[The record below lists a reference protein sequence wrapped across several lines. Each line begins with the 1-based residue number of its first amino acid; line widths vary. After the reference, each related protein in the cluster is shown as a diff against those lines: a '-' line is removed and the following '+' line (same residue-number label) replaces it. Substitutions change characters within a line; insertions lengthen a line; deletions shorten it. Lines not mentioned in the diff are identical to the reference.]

1 MDQKDYMREY
11 YHRKDNAEKIRA
23 QVRKYRREHPDAVL
37 RTRLKT
43 HAKNPSK
50 INARRVVYE
59 AVRAGVLNKPDTCS
73 KCGRKNCRIEA
84 HHNDHTKP
92 FDVIWLC
99 PSCHRKLDAKMR
111 KEAGITMKP
120 SKARKLTDDQ
130 VREIRSSDL
139 SYSQLS
145 KKYGV
150 SINVLQKIKHYQTYK
165 DVK

>member
-1 MDQKDYMREY
+1 MEWAEYMRLY
-11 YHRKDNAEKIRA
+11 YQDNKDKIKA
-23 QVRKYRREHPDAVL
+23 QVKKYREEHPDAVL

-50 INARRVVYE
+50 INARKVVYE
-59 AVRAGVLNKPDTCS
+59 AVKAGVLNKPDTCS
-73 KCGRKNCRIEA
+73 KCERKNCRIEA
-84 HHNDHTKP
+84 HHMDHTKP
-92 FDVIWLC
+92 LDVIWLC
-99 PSCHRKLDAKMR
+99 PSCHRKLDAKIR
-111 KEAGITMKP
+111 NEAGITIKP
-120 SKARKLTDDQ
+120 RNSRKLTDDQ

-145 KKYGV
+145 KKYEV

>member
-59 AVRAGVLNKPDTCS
+59 AVRAGVLSRPDTCS

-84 HHNDHTKP
+84 HHKDHTKP
-92 FDVIWLC
+92 LDVIWLC
-99 PSCHRKLDAKMR
+99 PSCHRKLDAKIR

-130 VREIRSSDL
+130 IREIRSSDL

-150 SINVLQKIKHYQTYK
+150 SVNVLQKIKHYQTYK